1 MSLVT
6 KIIKIGNSQGIRIP
20 KTLLEQVNLGEEV
33 ELVVDGNQLILRP
46 AGNPRQGW
54 EAAFADMSEQGDDAL
69 LDGDII
75 DTDWDD
81 QWEW

>member
-1 MSLVT
+1 MSVLT
-6 KIIKIGNSQGIRIP
+6 KIVKIGNSQGIRIP
-20 KTLLEQVNLGEEV
+20 KALLEQVNLGEEV

-54 EAAFADMSEQGDDAL
+54 EAAFADMSEQGDDAV